1 LEVTITDIKTQ
12 AIIAGLV
19 FMLVYLLVKRF
30 KPTLSESITVFTNG
44 AGVWGGLW
52 LGIVS
57 INKFTCAS
65 ESLEQGR
72 LIVMVGAI
80 ATLWMCFSNIK
91 NKFLPPVV

>member
-1 LEVTITDIKTQ
+1 MEVTITDVRTQ
-12 AIIAGLV
+12 TIISGLV

-30 KPTLSESITVFTNG
+30 RPTLSEGMAVFTNG

-52 LGIVS
+52 LGVVS
-57 INKFTCAS
+57 INKFACEI

-80 ATLWMCFSNIK
+80 ATLWMCFVNIK